1 MMIPQNLLCVD
12 VKSSNLLFTGEFIIK
27 HLVVNIV
34 YQQIKLKI
42 LYTWNFFR
50 AWPHQVVLGQD
61 SGLELAGRKLLAG

>member
-42 LYTWNFFR
+42 LYT
-50 AWPHQVVLGQD
+50 
-61 SGLELAGRKLLAG
+61 